1 MFRMSKNVNVRFFL
15 QRVLAAAVFI
25 LALWI
30 FYSKIVSDKTV
41 YEMESFRNPSIAI
54 TTLKPVSN
62 NEEKFLYFCNFI
74 DRLLV

>member
-1 MFRMSKNVNVRFFL
+1 MSKNVNVRFFL

-30 FYSKIVSDKTV
+30 FYSKIMSDKSDS
-41 YEMESFRNPSIAI
+41 EIDSLRNPSIAI

-62 NEEKFLYFCNFI
+62 NKETFNI
-74 DRLLV
+74 VRI

>member
-1 MFRMSKNVNVRFFL
+1 MSKNVNVRFFL

-30 FYSKIVSDKTV
+30 FYSKIVSEKTV
-41 YEMESFRNPSIAI
+41 SETDSFRNPSISI

-62 NEEKFLYFCNFI
+62 NEEKTYISLI
-74 DRLLV
+74 S

>member
-30 FYSKIVSDKTV
+30 FYSKIVSEKTIS
-41 YEMESFRNPSIAI
+41 ETDSLRNPSISI

-62 NEEKFLYFCNFI
+62 NEEKTYISLI
-74 DRLLV
+74 S